1 MTTLSNLTSL
11 ANGINR
17 DPSNNAIHQA
27 YTGNVYA
34 FYATGGFT
42 MDQCFNTIKLY
53 EQAQLSQYDVT
64 SAVQLRFDVRTFNQ
78 KLGLL
83 KDDNNFYI
91 TDSSL
96 NTYTDRFPIDEISIS
111 ADEFVDGM
119 TSAQVISVGTYST
132 LYSDYIQFV
141 NTYFGYAGGFSSL
154 FASASE
160 FDINKGVFD
169 YNSFINLLNPYNS
182 ADGTYPN
189 YGIDGTDLGYDI
201 SGENVKLLTGNI
213 TISNI
218 NSLLRYAIDANV
230 FNNRTPATVTPIEV
244 YGDASDIATTVGN
257 ISDPGNQTA
266 SDLCGNVTS
275 DLQSMWKSNYGMS
288 DGFVAGDLVFI
299 PAGTTVKLHLD
310 IDSELYNPSNNI
322 GATNVLDLIQ
332 RTTVSSIGDTTSKNF
347 FTKSSSASAT
357 NIDRTLTAPL
367 LIKLDNLSTNSA
379 RVYPVSVIPR
389 DRFNVDSSGNIIYYR
404 DPDTNEITTTI
415 SNYSAEYSDSD
426 LPIRHYMQYNYRH
439 ATGIA
444 NSTNDINPTTS
455 SAPIT
460 NSTTDPDDGTSY
472 QIPDIQGGT
481 TTTTTTTEE
490 PTTTTTE
497 EPTV

>member
-11 ANGINR
+11 VNDINR
-17 DPSNNAIHQA
+17 DPSNNAIHEA
-27 YTGNVYA
+27 YIGNVYA

-64 SAVQLRFDVRTFNQ
+64 TALQVRFDVRTFNQ

-83 KDDNNFYI
+83 KDDNNFYV

-96 NTYTDRFPIDEISIS
+96 NTYTDRFSIDEISIS
-111 ADEFVDGM
+111 ANEFVDGM
-119 TSAQVISVGTYST
+119 TSAQVISVGRYST
-132 LYSDYIQFV
+132 MYSDYIEFV

-182 ADGTYPN
+182 ADGSYPN
-189 YGIDGTDLGYDI
+189 YGIDGSNLGYDV

-230 FNNRTPATVTPIEV
+230 FNNRKPATVTPIV
-244 YGDASDIATTVGN
+244 VNGDSENLSTIVGN

-266 SDLCGNVTS
+266 SDLCGNIAS
-275 DLQSMWKSNYGMS
+275 DLQPMWKSNYGMA
-288 DGFVAGDLVFI
+288 DGFVAGDMIFI

-310 IDSELYNPSNNI
+310 IESEIFNPTNNI

-332 RTTVSSIGDTTSKNF
+332 KTTVSSMGDTTSKYYF
-347 FTKSSSASAT
+347 SETSSASAT

-379 RVYPVSVIPR
+379 RVYPVSNIPR

-404 DPDTNEITTTI
+404 DPETNEITTTI
-415 SNYSAEYSDSD
+415 SNYSAQYTSSD

-444 NSTNDINPTTS
+444 DSTNNINPTVS

-460 NSTTDPDDGTSY
+460 NSTTDPDDGTPY
-472 QIPDIQGGT
+472 QHPDI
-481 TTTTTTTEE
+481 
-490 PTTTTTE
+490 
-497 EPTV
+497 

>member
-1 MTTLSNLTSL
+1 MTTLGNLITLESE
-11 ANGINR
+11 INR
-17 DPSNNAIHQA
+17 DPSNNAIHLP
-27 YTGNVYA
+27 YEGNVYA
-34 FYATGGFT
+34 FFATGGYT
-42 MDQCFNTIKLY
+42 MDQCFNMIKLY
-53 EQAQLSQYDVT
+53 EQDELNQYDVT
-64 SAVQLRFDVRTFNQ
+64 SAVQVRFDVRTFNQ

-83 KDDNNFYI
+83 KDDNNFQV

-96 NTYTDRFPIDEISIS
+96 NTYTDRFPIDEITIS

-119 TSAQVISVGTYST
+119 TSAQVISVGSYST
-132 LYSDYIQFV
+132 MYSDYIQFV

-182 ADGTYPN
+182 TVDGTYYPN
-189 YGIDGTDLGYDI
+189 YDI
-201 SGENVKLLTGNI
+201 SGEIYTYDASGENVKPLTGNI

-218 NSLLRYAIDANV
+218 NNLLRYAIDSNV

-244 YGDASDIATTVGN
+244 YGNANVSPSI
-257 ISDPGNQTA
+257 IDPGNLTA

-275 DLQSMWKSNYGMS
+275 ELQSMWKSNYGMS
-288 DGFVAGDLVFI
+288 DGFVAGDLIFI

-310 IDSELYNPSNNI
+310 IDSEMYNPLNNI

-332 RTTVSSIGDTTSKNF
+332 RTTVTSKGNTTSKNY
-347 FTKSSSASAT
+347 FTESSSATAR

-367 LIKLDNLSTNSA
+367 LIKLDNLSTTTQ

-389 DRFNVDSSGNIIYYR
+389 DRFNVDSNGNV
-404 DPDTNEITTTI
+404 I
-415 SNYSAEYSDSD
+415 SNYSSQYTTSD

-439 ATGIA
+439 DTGIA
-444 NSTNDINPTTS
+444 GGTNDINPTTTS
-455 SAPIT
+455 PPI
-460 NSTTDPDDGTSY
+460 NIDPDDGAPY
-472 QIPDIQGGT
+472 QQPDIQGSN
-481 TTTTTTTEE
+481 
-490 PTTTTTE
+490 
-497 EPTV
+497 